1 MSQPSSLQTW
11 TLTDV
16 ERDVCHADFEVK
28 TAGDFSIR
36 TRTLHGG
43 LREGV
48 EVVEVDNGCLRFTIV
63 PTRGMGLWRL
73 WRGDLEL
80 AWPSPVKGPVHPKF
94 VPVAEHSGIGWLSGF
109 DELLCRCGLESN
121 GAPEWGPDGKLVHPL
136 HGRIANLP
144 AHKVVATF
152 DAAVGQ
158 LTVRGVV
165 DEARLFGNNLRLT
178 STFSTPLGKPR
189 LTIVDEI
196 ENISARPAELEL
208 LYHIN
213 LGPPLATAGSRIDVP
228 VATMAP
234 KDAHSARDLA
244 VWQTYPPEQ
253 AGVQETVL
261 FFELATD
268 AEGRTGVLLADPTG
282 QNGVGLRFNRRQF
295 PYFTLWKNPQAL
307 VDGYCTGLEPCINFP
322 NTKSFEQSQGR
333 VAVLAAGES
342 RRFEIEIEVHD
353 TAETLCQ
360 AREAIAQWQR
370 GTQPKIHDRARPDWS
385 PQ

>member
-1 MSQPSSLQTW
+1 MMSAQTW
-11 TLTDV
+11 TFTDV
-16 ERDVCHADFEVK
+16 ARDVHHADLEVE
-28 TAGDFSIR
+28 TGGDFTIR

-80 AWPSPVKGPVHPKF
+80 GWPSPARGPVHPKF
-94 VPVAEHSGIGWLSGF
+94 VPVAEHTGIGWLTGF

-121 GAPEWGPDGKLVHPL
+121 GAPEWGADGKLLHSL

-144 AHKVVATF
+144 AHQVAATF
-152 DAAVGQ
+152 DTASAQ
-158 LTVRGVV
+158 IEVRGVV

-178 STFSTPLGKPR
+178 STYSARVGEPR

-196 ENISARPAELEL
+196 ENISARPADLEL

-213 LGPPLATAGSRIDVP
+213 LGPPLATAGARIEVP
-228 VATMAP
+228 IAVMAP
-234 KDAHSARDLA
+234 KDFHSARDLA
-244 VWQTYPPEQ
+244 TWQTYPPPQ
-253 AGVQETVL
+253 AGVQESVF
-261 FFELATD
+261 FFELAAD
-268 AEGRTGVLLADPTG
+268 AAGRTGVLLADPAGET
-282 QNGVGLRFNRRQF
+282 GVGLKFNRQQF

-322 NTKSFEQSQGR
+322 NAKSFEKANGR
-333 VAVLAAGES
+333 VAVLAPGES
-342 RRFEIEIEVHD
+342 RRFEIELEVCNTPD
-353 TAETLCQ
+353 TVRH
-360 AREAIAQWQR
+360 ARETIAQWQR
-370 GTQPKIHDRARPDWS
+370 GTQPRIFDRARSDWS
-385 PQ
+385 